1 MELDKKKKLIKIIY
15 ALNTALTVLSS
26 VLLFLAF
33 LTSFDAELGYFNSNN
48 TLPIAFQT
56 VYVLTVLGS
65 LVSAFAFAKD
75 EVLTPCTQVSGGT
88 KSAHA
93 LIGVALVLLGTLSFY
108 LDMGIAYSGTQ
119 AYFLGIGSC
128 GLGLYYLII
137 ALKESYGRTK
147 AKCACIFVS
156 MALAMG
162 IVVQNNSYLG
172 RTINSVENT
181 LGNIFAVSFLMYIL
195 YEGKRLCFGEENR
208 WRPFSLLFVRACALS
223 YSCAYILAYLVGAVN
238 ESGRFYQMLYLL
250 LVGVMADITLRN
262 FIKNATQSSSQSSGD
277 AADDITPPEKSD
289 ESYDNGETESRDDIS
304 ESAESGESENEELN
318 SAQAESDTE
327 SKEN

>member
-1 MELDKKKKLIKIIY
+1 MELDKKKKLIRIIY
-15 ALNTALTVLSS
+15 ALTTALTVLSS
-26 VLLFLAF
+26 VLLFSAF
-33 LTSFDAELGYFNSNN
+33 LSAFDAELGYFNGNN
-48 TLPIAFQT
+48 ALPFAFQT
-56 VYVLTVLGS
+56 VYALTVLGS
-65 LVSAFAFAKD
+65 LVSGFAFAKD
-75 EVLTPCTQVSGGT
+75 EVLTPGTQVSGGT

-108 LDMGIAYSGTQ
+108 LDMGIAYSGAQ

-156 MALAMG
+156 IAFAMG

-172 RTINSVENT
+172 RAMNSVENT

-208 WRPFSLLFVRACALS
+208 WRAASLLFVRACALS

-262 FIKNATQSSSQSSGD
+262 FMKNVTQSSEQSPGD
-277 AADDITPPEKSD
+277 ATDDITPPEKSD
-289 ESYDNGETESRDDIS
+289 ES
-304 ESAESGESENEELN
+304 GESENEELN
-318 SAQAESDTE
+318 SSQADSNINTE
-327 SKEN
+327 SK